1 MSPQLP
7 VARSVNVDEM
17 VSNRRPPG
25 TPNAAAT
32 RVTPDRRSVAEALT
46 VRVPK

>member
-1 MSPQLP
+1 MSPHSP

-17 VSNRRPPG
+17 VSNRRSAG

-32 RVTPDRRSVAEALT
+32 RVTPDRRAAADALT
-46 VRVPK
+46 VSVPK